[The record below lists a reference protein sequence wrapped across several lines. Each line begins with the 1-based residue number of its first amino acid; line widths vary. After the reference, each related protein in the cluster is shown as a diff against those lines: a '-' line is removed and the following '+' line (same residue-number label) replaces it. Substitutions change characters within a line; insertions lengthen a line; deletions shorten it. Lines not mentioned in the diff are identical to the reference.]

1 MPTTK
6 KPLKRY
12 SILDRCFSNTGR
24 NYTFEGLRE
33 AVNEWMLEK
42 DPQSS
47 GISIRQLRG
56 DMAFMKSTDGW
67 DAPIFTIRGDGK
79 RRYYRYEDASFS
91 ITKRPVN
98 ETQVEE
104 LNMLVDAL
112 DAFEGLPQF
121 PGLEDFIVK
130 LQSDMD
136 MAQKPNTTIPSSW
149 KCRTTIFSI
158 SIS

>member
-12 SILDRCFSNTGR
+12 SILDRCFSITGR

-42 DPQSS
+42 DSQSS
-47 GISIRQLRG
+47 GIGIRQLRDDG
-56 DMAFMKSTDGW
+56 AFMKSTDGW
-67 DAPIFTIRGDGK
+67 DAPIITIPGDGK
-79 RRYYRYEDASFS
+79 KRNYRYDDPRFS
-91 ITKRPVN
+91 ISKRPVN

-104 LNMLVDAL
+104 LKMLVDAL

-121 PGLEDFIVK
+121 AGLEDLLVK
-130 LQSDMD
+130 LQSDMGIQ
-136 MAQKPNTTIPSSW
+136 QKPIDI
-149 KCRTTIFSI
+149 R
-158 SIS
+158 